1 MKLTELNS
9 ILLHHSISH
18 RVHVE
23 SKFLLFRIWKES
35 SKVIANWRGLALH
48 SLLKSRNDMT
58 FLINKI
64 TLSLKLTHLDTMA
77 N

>member
-18 RVHVE
+18 RVHVK

-35 SKVIANWRGLALH
+35 SKVIANWRGLAF
-48 SLLKSRNDMT
+48 LKSRNDMT